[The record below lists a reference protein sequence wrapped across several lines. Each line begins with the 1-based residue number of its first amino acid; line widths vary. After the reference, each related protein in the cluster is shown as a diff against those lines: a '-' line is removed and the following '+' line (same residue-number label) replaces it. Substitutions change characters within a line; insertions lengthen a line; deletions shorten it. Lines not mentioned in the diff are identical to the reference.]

1 MMNIVKKIKKTSN
14 TIKEVSLTLI
24 FIGALVGSSLSAMA
38 NAASVENIE
47 HSITQFVT
55 EQSDQVITDISHQ
68 LIWSIEQ
75 QINTIIESYSVEQ
88 SEVWL
93 TNKIIATTNSTN
105 AKKVTQNTNDSKSN
119 TAVTVKKYD

>member
-1 MMNIVKKIKKTSN
+1 MNIVKKIKKTSH

-24 FIGALVGSSLSAMA
+24 FIGALVGSSLSPMA

-47 HSITQFVT
+47 HSITQFVI
-55 EQSDQVITDISHQ
+55 EQSDQVIADISHQ
-68 LIWSIEQ
+68 LVWSIEQ

-93 TNKIIATTNSTN
+93 TNKTLRPIVLAP
-105 AKKVTQNTNDSKSN
+105 KKVLAKQMIPEIILK
-119 TAVTVKKYD
+119 